1 MENLTFPTPDVIP
14 GERDLRREVRDFVKV
29 ELAGYTPEERSFS
42 WNAYDAGFA
51 RKLGQRGWIGMTWPK
66 QYGGHE
72 RSSLERYIV
81 TEELLA
87 AGAPLGFCWVAD
99 RQSGPLMLRY
109 GTEAQRQRFLPAI
122 SAGEC
127 SFCIGMSEPD
137 AGSDLSAV
145 RTRATRVDG
154 GYRVNGRK
162 IWTSN
167 AHLSEYLILFCRTAD
182 KDPEDRHAG
191 FSQLIVKLDTPGIN
205 IRPIHYMNGEHR
217 WNEVKHPAF
226 AGHAHPINFVVSKI
240 EGGDW
245 TSSVPSWCTFDM
257 RIGLYPGQDLAEVR
271 SEVEATVA
279 VAAQA
284 DAFLSRNPPQ
294 VVYHGFQAEGY
305 VLPQGSDAQGL
316 LERCHES
323 ITGKALG
330 QRAGTGTTDAR
341 FYGLYAGIPAL
352 VYGPAAENIHA
363 FDERVDLE
371 SMRRVTQTLALFIAE
386 WCGVE
391 PRLAGG

>member
-217 WNEVKHPAF
+217 WNEVTFDEVLIEEGMLVGK
-226 AGHAHPINFVVSKI
+226 
-240 EGGDW
+240 EGGGW
-245 TSSVPSWCTFDM
+245 KQLTSELAFERSGPDRILSSFIVVMQMLEVLKGSRDSKVIQAIGKLTSHLVALRALSRSVAGMLQSGESPVLQASVVK
-257 RIGLYPGQDLAEVR
+257 DLGTSFEQSVTEIARELLQIEPIR
-271 SEVEATVA
+271 MQGATLATVL
-279 VAAQA
+279 A
-284 DAFLSRNPPQ
+284 DSIMLAP
-294 VVYHGFQAEGY
+294 GY
-305 VLPQGSDAQGL
+305 SIRGGAREVLRSIIARGL
-316 LERCHES
+316 
-323 ITGKALG
+323 
-330 QRAGTGTTDAR
+330 
-341 FYGLYAGIPAL
+341 
-352 VYGPAAENIHA
+352 
-363 FDERVDLE
+363 
-371 SMRRVTQTLALFIAE
+371 
-386 WCGVE
+386 GV
-391 PRLAGG
+391 R

>member
-1 MENLTFPTPDVIP
+1 MENLTFPAPDVIP

-191 FSQLIVKLDTPGIN
+191 FSQLIVKLDTPGIT

-217 WNEVKHPAF
+217 WNEV
-226 AGHAHPINFVVSKI
+226 
-240 EGGDW
+240 
-245 TSSVPSWCTFDM
+245 TFDDVLIEEGM
-257 RIGLYPGQDLAEVR
+257 LVGQECGGWKQLTSELAFERSGPDRILSSFIVVMQMLEVLKGSRDSKVIQAIGKLTSHLVALRALSRSVAGMLQSGESPVLQASVVKDLGTSFEQSVTEIARELLHIEPIR
-271 SEVEATVA
+271 MQGATLATVL
-279 VAAQA
+279 A
-284 DAFLSRNPPQ
+284 DSIMLAP
-294 VVYHGFQAEGY
+294 GY
-305 VLPQGSDAQGL
+305 SIRGGAREVLRSIIARGL
-316 LERCHES
+316 
-323 ITGKALG
+323 
-330 QRAGTGTTDAR
+330 
-341 FYGLYAGIPAL
+341 
-352 VYGPAAENIHA
+352 
-363 FDERVDLE
+363 
-371 SMRRVTQTLALFIAE
+371 
-386 WCGVE
+386 GV
-391 PRLAGG
+391 R

>member
-1 MENLTFPTPDVIP
+1 LYLQKIERGNELENLTFPTPDVIP

-29 ELAGYTPEERSFS
+29 ELAAYTPEERSFS

-51 RKLGQRGWIGMTWPK
+51 LKLGQRGWIGMTWPK

-122 SAGEC
+122 AAGEC

-182 KDPEDRHAG
+182 RDPEDRHAG
-191 FSQLIVKLDTPGIN
+191 FSQLIVKLDTPGII

-217 WNEVKHPAF
+217 WNEVTF
-226 AGHAHPINFVVSKI
+226 DDVFIEEGMLVGQ
-240 EGGDW
+240 EGGGW
-245 TSSVPSWCTFDM
+245 KQLTSELAFERSGPDRILSSFIVVMQMMEVLKGSTDTKVVQAIGKLTSHLVALRALSRSVAGMLQSGESPVLQASVVK
-257 RIGLYPGQDLAEVR
+257 DLGTSFEQSVTEIARELLQIEPIR
-271 SEVEATVA
+271 MQGATLATVL
-279 VAAQA
+279 A
-284 DAFLSRNPPQ
+284 DSIMLAP
-294 VVYHGFQAEGY
+294 GY
-305 VLPQGSDAQGL
+305 SIRGGAREVLRSIIARGL
-316 LERCHES
+316 
-323 ITGKALG
+323 
-330 QRAGTGTTDAR
+330 
-341 FYGLYAGIPAL
+341 
-352 VYGPAAENIHA
+352 
-363 FDERVDLE
+363 
-371 SMRRVTQTLALFIAE
+371 
-386 WCGVE
+386 GV
-391 PRLAGG
+391 R

>member
-217 WNEVKHPAF
+217 WNEVTFDDVLIEEGMLVGK
-226 AGHAHPINFVVSKI
+226 
-240 EGGDW
+240 EGGGW
-245 TSSVPSWCTFDM
+245 KQLTSELAFERSGPDRILSSFIVVMQMLEVLKGSRDSKVIQAIGKLTSHLVALRALSRSVAGMLQSGESPVLQASVVK
-257 RIGLYPGQDLAEVR
+257 DLGTSFEQSVTEIARELLQIEPIR
-271 SEVEATVA
+271 MQGATLATVL
-279 VAAQA
+279 A
-284 DAFLSRNPPQ
+284 DSIMLAP
-294 VVYHGFQAEGY
+294 GY
-305 VLPQGSDAQGL
+305 SIRGGAREVLRSIIARGL
-316 LERCHES
+316 
-323 ITGKALG
+323 
-330 QRAGTGTTDAR
+330 
-341 FYGLYAGIPAL
+341 
-352 VYGPAAENIHA
+352 
-363 FDERVDLE
+363 
-371 SMRRVTQTLALFIAE
+371 
-386 WCGVE
+386 GV
-391 PRLAGG
+391 R

>member
-1 MENLTFPTPDVIP
+1 LENLTFPTPDVIP

-191 FSQLIVKLDTPGIN
+191 FSQLIVKLDTPGIT

-217 WNEVKHPAF
+217 WNEV
-226 AGHAHPINFVVSKI
+226 
-240 EGGDW
+240 
-245 TSSVPSWCTFDM
+245 TFDDVLIEEGM
-257 RIGLYPGQDLAEVR
+257 LVGQECGGWKQLTSELAFERSGPDRILSSFIVVMQMLEVLKGSRDSKVIQAIGKLTSHLVALRALSRSVAGMLQSGESPVLQASVVKDLGTSFEQSVTEIARELLHIEPIR
-271 SEVEATVA
+271 MQGATLATVL
-279 VAAQA
+279 A
-284 DAFLSRNPPQ
+284 DSIMLAP
-294 VVYHGFQAEGY
+294 GY
-305 VLPQGSDAQGL
+305 SIRGGAREVLRSIIARGL
-316 LERCHES
+316 
-323 ITGKALG
+323 
-330 QRAGTGTTDAR
+330 
-341 FYGLYAGIPAL
+341 
-352 VYGPAAENIHA
+352 
-363 FDERVDLE
+363 
-371 SMRRVTQTLALFIAE
+371 
-386 WCGVE
+386 GV
-391 PRLAGG
+391 R

>member
-191 FSQLIVKLDTPGIN
+191 FSQLIVKLDTPGIT

-217 WNEVKHPAF
+217 WNEV
-226 AGHAHPINFVVSKI
+226 
-240 EGGDW
+240 
-245 TSSVPSWCTFDM
+245 TFDDVLIEEGM
-257 RIGLYPGQDLAEVR
+257 LVGQECGGWKQLTSELAFERSGPDRILSSFIVVMQMLEVLKGSRDSKVIQAIGKLTSHLVALRALSRSVAGMLQSGESPVLQASVVKDLGTSFEQSVTEIARELLHIEPIR
-271 SEVEATVA
+271 MQGATLATVL
-279 VAAQA
+279 A
-284 DAFLSRNPPQ
+284 DSIMLAP
-294 VVYHGFQAEGY
+294 GY
-305 VLPQGSDAQGL
+305 SIRGGAREVLRSIIARGL
-316 LERCHES
+316 
-323 ITGKALG
+323 
-330 QRAGTGTTDAR
+330 
-341 FYGLYAGIPAL
+341 
-352 VYGPAAENIHA
+352 
-363 FDERVDLE
+363 
-371 SMRRVTQTLALFIAE
+371 
-386 WCGVE
+386 GV
-391 PRLAGG
+391 R

>member
-1 MENLTFPTPDVIP
+1 LENLTFPTPDVIP

-87 AGAPLGFCWVAD
+87 AGAPLGFCWVSD

-191 FSQLIVKLDTPGIN
+191 FSQLIVKLDTPGIT

-217 WNEVKHPAF
+217 WNEV
-226 AGHAHPINFVVSKI
+226 
-240 EGGDW
+240 
-245 TSSVPSWCTFDM
+245 TFDDVLIEEGM
-257 RIGLYPGQDLAEVR
+257 LVGQECGGWKQLTSELAFERSGPDRILSSFIVVMQMLEVLKGSRDSKVIQAIGKLTSHLVALRALSRSVAGMLQSGESPVLQASVVKDLGTSFEQSVTEIARELLQIEPIR
-271 SEVEATVA
+271 MQGATLATVL
-279 VAAQA
+279 A
-284 DAFLSRNPPQ
+284 DSIMLAP
-294 VVYHGFQAEGY
+294 GY
-305 VLPQGSDAQGL
+305 SIRGGAREVLRSIIARGL
-316 LERCHES
+316 
-323 ITGKALG
+323 
-330 QRAGTGTTDAR
+330 
-341 FYGLYAGIPAL
+341 
-352 VYGPAAENIHA
+352 
-363 FDERVDLE
+363 
-371 SMRRVTQTLALFIAE
+371 
-386 WCGVE
+386 GV
-391 PRLAGG
+391 R

>member
-1 MENLTFPTPDVIP
+1 MENLTFPAPDVIP

-99 RQSGPLMLRY
+99 RHSGPLMLRY

-191 FSQLIVKLDTPGIN
+191 FSQLIVKLDTPGIT

-217 WNEVKHPAF
+217 WNEV
-226 AGHAHPINFVVSKI
+226 
-240 EGGDW
+240 
-245 TSSVPSWCTFDM
+245 TFDDVLIEEGM
-257 RIGLYPGQDLAEVR
+257 LVGQECGGWKQLTSELAFERSGPDRILSSFIVVMQMLEVLKGSRDSKVIQAIGKLTSHLVALRALSRSVAGMLQSGESPVLQASVVKDLGTSFEQSVTEIARELLHIEPIR
-271 SEVEATVA
+271 MQGATLATVL
-279 VAAQA
+279 A
-284 DAFLSRNPPQ
+284 DSIMLAP
-294 VVYHGFQAEGY
+294 GY
-305 VLPQGSDAQGL
+305 SIRGGAREVLRSIIARGL
-316 LERCHES
+316 
-323 ITGKALG
+323 
-330 QRAGTGTTDAR
+330 
-341 FYGLYAGIPAL
+341 
-352 VYGPAAENIHA
+352 
-363 FDERVDLE
+363 
-371 SMRRVTQTLALFIAE
+371 
-386 WCGVE
+386 GV
-391 PRLAGG
+391 R